1 MNELSSFLSRA
12 LDCLFLRNPTRTST
26 GILLGVM
33 LSGFTPVFTPMLF
46 SLTNLDF
53 SVVPLV
59 AWIAFG
65 VLISSVR
72 GSPIR
77 EKLPEQIELLFDLLK
92 KAEKAGVDKEE
103 LQSRYKQITSNY
115 IQNVGLS
122 LKNQEE
128 LDAIKEALRHH
139 NI

>member
-1 MNELSSFLSRA
+1 
-12 LDCLFLRNPTRTST
+12 
-26 GILLGVM
+26 
-33 LSGFTPVFTPMLF
+33 
-46 SLTNLDF
+46 
-53 SVVPLV
+53 
-59 AWIAFG
+59 
-65 VLISSVR
+65 VR

>member
-1 MNELSSFLSRA
+1 
-12 LDCLFLRNPTRTST
+12 
-26 GILLGVM
+26 
-33 LSGFTPVFTPMLF
+33 
-46 SLTNLDF
+46 
-53 SVVPLV
+53 
-59 AWIAFG
+59 
-65 VLISSVR
+65 
-72 GSPIR
+72 
-77 EKLPEQIELLFDLLK
+77 LLFDLLK